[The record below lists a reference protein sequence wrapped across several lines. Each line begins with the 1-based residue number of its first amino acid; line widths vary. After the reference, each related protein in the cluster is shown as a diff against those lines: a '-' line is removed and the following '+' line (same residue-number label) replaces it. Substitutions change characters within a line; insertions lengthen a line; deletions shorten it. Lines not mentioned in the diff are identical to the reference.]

1 MLSLIASTISILA
14 AAVTEGEGLKAIGA
28 GLGYG
33 LAAIGPGVG
42 IGIVVGA
49 AQMHG
54 GAVGERESVEVVAQ
68 ALLRAA
74 QAREHGPVCK
84 EYFPELLVS
93 MFAQIFQLLASSK
106 YRSQV
111 KPIPSEVHNAV
122 IIT

>member
-49 AQMHG
+49 ALD
-54 GAVGERESVEVVAQ
+54 
-68 ALLRAA
+68 ALTSSQSLRDR
-74 QAREHGPVCK
+74 QEHQCSW
-84 EYFPELLVS
+84 E
-93 MFAQIFQLLASSK
+93 
-106 YRSQV
+106 
-111 KPIPSEVHNAV
+111 
-122 IIT
+122 